1 MIFLVGSAKI
11 ERAKALPPGLLDDT
25 PKQHLHSTQIK
36 ESLVSA
42 TVLVHESIL
51 ELQCKNARDGNAAAG
66 SNPDA
71 ELVAHA
77 ANQI

>member
-11 ERAKALPPGLLDDT
+11 EFVKALPTGLLDDT
-25 PKQHLHSTQIK
+25 PKQHLHSTQIE

-42 TVLVHESIL
+42 TVFVYESIL
-51 ELQCKNARDGNAAAG
+51 ELQRENTGDGNAATG
-66 SNPDA
+66 SNPDT